1 MKNFDNISRNVTSIN
16 NRSESII
23 NSIDDLKRF
32 LMGFMTEQD
41 YDDIYYYLDS
51 MMKSIESIRD
61 DALTIGW
68 MSDDVKTAIL
78 GMKDD
83 NN

>member
-23 NSIDDLKRF
+23 NSIDDLKRS
-32 LMGFMTEQD
+32 LMGFMTERD
-41 YDDIYYYLDS
+41 YDDIYDYLDS

-61 DALTIGW
+61 DAAMIGW
-68 MSDDVKTAIL
+68 TSDDVKTAIL